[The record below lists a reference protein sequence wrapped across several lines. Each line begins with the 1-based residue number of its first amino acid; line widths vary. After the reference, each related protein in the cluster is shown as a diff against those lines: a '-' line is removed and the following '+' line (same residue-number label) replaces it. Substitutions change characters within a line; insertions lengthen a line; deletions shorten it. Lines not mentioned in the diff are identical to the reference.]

1 MKALANDHFPDV
13 VPISEERGDDERAL
27 HAALAE
33 GIAQDDADDTVDAD
47 EVLARLRAL

>member
-1 MKALANDHFPDV
+1 MKAPAIGHFPDV
-13 VPISEERGDDERAL
+13 VPISKECDDDERAL

-47 EVLARLRAL
+47 EVLARLR